1 MDKGEIY
8 CVTSP
13 SNKKYVGQ
21 CVKML
26 SSGKKWG
33 YLSRWK
39 QHARDATNG
48 KDYCRLLNNAIRKY
62 KHENF
67 TIEIIK
73 ECEIKDLD
81 YNENLYIEQLNT
93 MTPNGYNLTSGKT
106 TSRQSDET
114 KELRRKN
121 MIGKNL
127 GKVLDKRPRKRH
139 EDLNL
144 PKYLRYYRDSSG
156 KEGYRISHHPDLKE
170 RSFVSK
176 YTSMED
182 KLQLA
187 TEYLHSI

>member
-1 MDKGEIY
+1 MF
-8 CVTSP
+8 T
-13 SNKKYVGQ
+13 
-21 CVKML
+21 
-26 SSGKKWG
+26 
-33 YLSRWK
+33 
-39 QHARDATNG
+39 
-48 KDYCRLLNNAIRKY
+48 
-62 KHENF
+62 